1 MVDALPKL
9 SMGGICSLYTPMQS
23 GESSPVIHVASAVS
37 GLIAV
42 LRSSSND
49 GGTRW
54 EMTCRR
60 LDVVLVVGAISSSD
74 CCRPNEE
81 LSSLSSEN
89 ISISPE
95 DDLVARRWVTAR
107 RLFK

>member
-23 GESSPVIHVASAVS
+23 GESSPVMQVASAAS
-37 GLIAV
+37 GLIVV
-42 LRSSSND
+42 LRRTSND
-49 GGTRW
+49 DGTRW

-60 LDVVLVVGAISSSD
+60 LDVLVVGTIFSSG
-74 CCRPNEE
+74 CCRAEEE

-89 ISISPE
+89 ISPE
-95 DDLVARRWVTAR
+95 DDLVARR
-107 RLFK
+107 

>member
-49 GGTRW
+49 DGTRW

-60 LDVVLVVGAISSSD
+60 LDVVLVVGVIGSSD
-74 CCRPNEE
+74 CCRAKEEE
-81 LSSLSSEN
+81 LLSLSSEN
-89 ISISPE
+89 ISPE

-107 RLFK
+107 RLFEQ